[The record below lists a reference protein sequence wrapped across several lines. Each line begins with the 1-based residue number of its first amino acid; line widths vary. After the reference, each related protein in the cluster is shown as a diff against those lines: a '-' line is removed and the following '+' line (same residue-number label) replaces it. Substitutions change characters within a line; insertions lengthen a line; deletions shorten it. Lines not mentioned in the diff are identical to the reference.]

1 MSKEL
6 LSMNVC
12 PYCKKIKGNTKLE
25 FFDHMVICETM
36 DHRNSPIT
44 TTWHTIEEMTKPK
57 SITRQKVPI
66 IISYIAFAAPGITYP
81 PTYFLSLT

>member
-57 SITRQKVPI
+57 MIKEKHIEVKPSFRPVTR
-66 IISYIAFAAPGITYP
+66 
-81 PTYFLSLT
+81 